1 MHTMTQREYESRLKD
16 IIEGLVRT
24 VMNIDEELLYGWF
37 MPQNVAGTAPID
49 LLDWVDAREKKRSR

>member
-16 IIEGLVRT
+16 LIE
-24 VMNIDEELLYGWF
+24 DEELLYGWF
-37 MPQNVAGTAPID
+37 MPQNVAGAAPID